1 MAAHVTAMACG
12 DYLRA
17 TEGLNRYRGLYLGRE
32 RWAEAFWVETRAA
45 PRLFDA
51 VQALSL
57 RLLARLG

>member
-1 MAAHVTAMACG
+1 MACG

-17 TEGLNRYRGLYLGRE
+17 IEGLNRYRGLYLGRE